1 MILKTVIYFVV
12 FPLLSVTLV
21 LGFIRLLLGPTLPDR
36 IIAFELISITSA
48 GIIVVCAIATD
59 QAVLVDVASAWAI
72 ISFLSVIAFS
82 YYIEKWRGRP

>member
-1 MILKTVIYFVV
+1 MILQTVIYSIV
-12 FPLLSVTLV
+12 FPLLSLTLV

-48 GIIVVCAIATD
+48 GIIVVSAIVTD
-59 QAVLVDVASAWAI
+59 QAVLLDVASVWAI

>member
-1 MILKTVIYFVV
+1 MILQATINFIV
-12 FPLLSVTLV
+12 FPLLSLSLM

-36 IIAFELISITSA
+36 IIAFELISITAA
-48 GIIVVCAIATD
+48 GIIVVSAITSI
-59 QAVLVDVASAWAI
+59 QPVLLDVASGWAI

>member
-1 MILKTVIYFVV
+1 MILQTTIAFIV
-12 FPLLSVTLV
+12 FPLLSLTLV
-21 LGFIRLLLGPTLPDR
+21 LGFIRLLMGPTLPDR

-48 GIIVVCAIATD
+48 AIIVVSAIVTD
-59 QAVLVDVASAWAI
+59 QSVLLDVASAWAI

>member
-1 MILKTVIYFVV
+1 MILQTVIYAIV
-12 FPLLSVTLV
+12 FPLLSLTLV

-48 GIIVVCAIATD
+48 GIIVVFAIVTD
-59 QAVLVDVASAWAI
+59 QAVLLDVASVWAI

>member
-1 MILKTVIYFVV
+1 MILQTVIYLIV

-21 LGFIRLLLGPTLPDR
+21 LGFIRLILGPTLPDR

-48 GIIVVCAIATD
+48 GIIVVSAIVTD

>member
-1 MILKTVIYFVV
+1 MILQTTINFIV
-12 FPLLSVTLV
+12 FPLLSLTLV

-36 IIAFELISITSA
+36 IIAFELISITAA
-48 GIIVVCAIATD
+48 GIIVVSAIVTD
-59 QAVLVDVASAWAI
+59 QAVLVVAIAWAI

>member
-1 MILKTVIYFVV
+1 MILQTTITFIV
-12 FPLLSVTLV
+12 FPLLSLTLV

-48 GIIVVCAIATD
+48 AIIVVSAIVTD
-59 QAVLVDVASAWAI
+59 QAVLLDVASAWAI
-72 ISFLSVIAFS
+72 VSFLSVIAFS

>member
-1 MILKTVIYFVV
+1 MILQTVIYAIV
-12 FPLLSVTLV
+12 FPLLSLTLV

-48 GIIVVCAIATD
+48 GIIVVSAIATD
-59 QAVLVDVASAWAI
+59 QAVLLDVASAWAI

>member
-1 MILKTVIYFVV
+1 MILQTVIYFVV

-48 GIIVVCAIATD
+48 GIIVVSAIVTD

>member
-1 MILKTVIYFVV
+1 MILQTVIYLIV

-48 GIIVVCAIATD
+48 GIIVVSAIVTD

>member
-1 MILKTVIYFVV
+1 MILQTTITFIV
-12 FPLLSVTLV
+12 FPLLSLTLV
-21 LGFIRLLLGPTLPDR
+21 LGFIRLLMGPTLPDR

-48 GIIVVCAIATD
+48 AIIVVSAIVTD
-59 QAVLVDVASAWAI
+59 QSVLLDVASAWAI

>member
-1 MILKTVIYFVV
+1 MILQTVIYFVV
-12 FPLLSVTLV
+12 FPLLSLTLV
-21 LGFIRLLLGPTLPDR
+21 MGFIRLLLGPTLPDR

-48 GIIVVCAIATD
+48 GIIVVSAIMTD

>member
-1 MILKTVIYFVV
+1 MILPTVINYIV
-12 FPLLSVTLV
+12 FPLLSLTLV

-48 GIIVVCAIATD
+48 GIIVVSAVVTD
-59 QAVLVDVASAWAI
+59 QAVLLDVAIAWAI

>member
-1 MILKTVIYFVV
+1 MILQTVIYFVV

-21 LGFIRLLLGPTLPDR
+21 LAFIRLLLGPTLPDR

-48 GIIVVCAIATD
+48 GIIVVSAIATD

>member
-1 MILKTVIYFVV
+1 MILQTVIYAIV
-12 FPLLSVTLV
+12 FPLLSLTLV

-48 GIIVVCAIATD
+48 GIIVVFSIVTD
-59 QAVLVDVASAWAI
+59 QAVLLDVASAWAI

>member
-1 MILKTVIYFVV
+1 MILQTVIYFIV
-12 FPLLSVTLV
+12 FPLLSATLV
-21 LGFIRLLLGPTLPDR
+21 LGFTRLLLGPTLPDR
-36 IIAFELISITSA
+36 IIAFELISITAA
-48 GIIVVCAIATD
+48 GIIVVSAIAND